1 MAAMWPSATLA
12 GLHDTLCLPWT
23 WLRRQVARQTLR
35 WARQRQGADASQI
48 TLQSRR
54 IYILPTG
61 AGLLYAIMLLVMLV
75 AAMNYNNNLGFALTF
90 VLAALGIV
98 SIHHTHRNLAGLHL
112 GHLGAAPVFAGTA
125 LAVRFA
131 LDNDDRRPREEL
143 SLQWSEG
150 TAVTTTVPPSTRRVI
165 IVPLAT
171 TKRGLMDLPPLR
183 ISSRAPLGLT
193 RAWAWVHFPERALVY
208 PRPAD
213 HAAVPAAAS
222 PVSADTCANRG
233 DGDDF
238 AGLRAWQNADSL
250 RHIAWKH
257 YARSDELLV
266 RQFDGGDRQI
276 LWFDWDRMQAAAV
289 ETRVSLLARLVID
302 ACAAGHVWGLAL
314 PGTRLGPATGDEHL
328 RHCLRCLATAALPA
342 RDA

>member
-1 MAAMWPSATLA
+1 MAAMSPSATIA

-23 WLRRQVARQTLR
+23 WLRRQIAGQTLR
-35 WARQRQGADASQI
+35 WARRRQGTDPSQI

-61 AGLLYAIMLLVMLV
+61 AGLLYAIMLLVMLA

-112 GHLGAAPVFAGTA
+112 GHLGAAPVFAGEA

-150 TAVTTTVPPSTRRVI
+150 TAATITVPPGASRIITVPLVTTRRG
-165 IVPLAT
+165 P
-171 TKRGLMDLPPLR
+171 MELPPLR

-193 RAWAWVHFPERALVY
+193 RAWAWVHPGERPLVY

-213 HAAVPAAAS
+213 RTAVAAPSAS
-222 PVSADTCANRG
+222 VGECASRSG
-233 DGDDF
+233 GDDF

-266 RQFDGGDRQI
+266 HQFHGGETRQI
-276 LWFDWDRMQAAAV
+276 LWFDWDSMPSLEV
-289 ETRVSLLARLVID
+289 ETRASLLTRLVID
-302 ACAAGHVWGLAL
+302 ACAAGATWGLAL
-314 PGTRLGPATGDEHL
+314 PGTRCGPATGDDHL
-328 RHCLRCLATAALPA
+328 RRCLRGLATVALPA
-342 RDA
+342 GGA